1 MLKCGINKRLEALNA
16 LADIREYIREQLTF
30 NESAQDLELPEDIVA
45 KFNTVAVYLGTDKD
59 WCK

>member
-16 LADIREYIREQLTF
+16 LADIRDYIRQQLTLKEF
-30 NESAQDLELPEDIVA
+30 AQDSALPQDIIT
-45 KFNTVAVYLGTDKD
+45 KFNTVAVYLGAEGD